1 VSDLALSQ
9 VAAEA
14 SRLSGLGFMA
24 CTAGNVS
31 VLLEKSPFVVG
42 MSPSGVDK
50 GQLKPSDFI
59 RIDGNAQPYP
69 PDKRKP
75 SDEALLH
82 VRIYQAVGCQ
92 AVCHGHPPHA
102 VAMSMAAGANL
113 LVAGIEMQ
121 KAFAGI
127 STHEGEQRIPI
138 VDNSQHMEEL
148 AARVMAVR
156 LPHIPA
162 VLVRGHGV
170 YAWGNSV
177 KEASRH
183 LETVEWL
190 ARTVWLC
197 RTAGISLSV

>member
-1 VSDLALSQ
+1 VSDQILSQ
-9 VAAEA
+9 LAAEA
-14 SRLSGLGFMA
+14 SRLSGLGFLA

-31 VLLEKSPFVVG
+31 CLLGSNPFMVG

-50 GQLKPSDFI
+50 GQLKSTDFI
-59 RIDGNAQPYP
+59 RIDGNARPMP
-69 PDKRKP
+69 PDQRKP

-92 AVCHGHPPHA
+92 AVCHGHPAHA
-102 VAMSMAAGANL
+102 VAMSMAAGPNL
-113 LVAGIEMQ
+113 VVSGIEMQ

-138 VDNSQHMEEL
+138 VENSQDMEEL
-148 AARVMAVR
+148 SIRVMAAR
-156 LPHIPA
+156 HPQIPA

-190 ARTVWLC
+190 ARIVWLC
-197 RTAGISLSV
+197 RTAGIS